1 MAKLTRNSYKRKI
14 IMFGAVTFASV
25 ALVSTGFAAWVLAT
39 QTTANQNGN
48 VTVGAVSDKSFEIS
62 FTSVTDQYGVTL
74 TESNYNF
81 AFEPHKDDRYG
92 RVFNNGTDFENMKLI
107 ITGKVTNYDYLG
119 SFTVKMTVPT
129 EISNAAAANY
139 ITLPQ
144 CVGTEVNLKTLSPS
158 VMVKNDEDGSA
169 TFTYTIEFGWGD
181 VFGGKNPGY
190 YYDIDP
196 TGSQVAG
203 DTVKTT
209 LNAFYNAAHAANSGY
224 TITFTATAK

>member
-39 QTTANQNGN
+39 QTTANQTGN

-74 TESNYNF
+74 TGGNYNF
-81 AFEPHKDDRYG
+81 AFEPHKDDRSG

-139 ITLPQ
+139 ITLPE
-144 CVGTEVNLKTLSPS
+144 CVGTEVNLKTVSSALVS
-158 VMVKNDEDGSA
+158 NGDGSA
-169 TFTYTIEFGWGD
+169 TFTYTIQFGWGS
-181 VFGGKNPGY
+181 VFGRINPGY
-190 YYDIDP
+190 YYDTDP
-196 TGSQVAG
+196 IGSQVAG
-203 DTVKTT
+203 NTVKST
-209 LNAFYNAAHAANSGY
+209 LDAFYNAAHAANSGY